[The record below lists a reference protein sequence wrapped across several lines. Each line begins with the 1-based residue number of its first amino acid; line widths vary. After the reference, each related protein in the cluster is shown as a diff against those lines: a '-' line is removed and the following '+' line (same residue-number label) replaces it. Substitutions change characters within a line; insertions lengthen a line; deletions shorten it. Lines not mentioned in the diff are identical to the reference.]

1 MNEFLLR
8 EFINPYVDP
17 KHPKK
22 GGGGLSNTLK
32 SPKTHSSEELHSIAE
47 LLIKIRHYVQ
57 LRCRIFRIKKS
68 KCCAD
73 SETQSVKNALNKKK

>member
-57 LRCRIFRIKKS
+57 LRCRIFRIKK
-68 KCCAD
+68 A
-73 SETQSVKNALNKKK
+73 SVVLIQRLKTLKML